1 AFSQIP
7 SFAESHGVERGNRSI
22 CSLYRQKN
30 PGEVECYVRGF
41 FDFQDGGSEVLT
53 NISLYAIANQWLS
66 FSRQIE
72 FAHMKKLVWRL
83 RRNSSDCDDLVM
95 AAAVE
100 EHKRKMSE
108 ATLTRDTTCRVCRKT
123 FGFLDRKTTCKS
135 CEQAVCPRCRVKKLV
150 CVLAPDQRTLLEKK
164 RTFCSPCIAEVAT
177 SDARV
182 IAQEE
187 LQVQQDD
194 KVESM
199 LDAGG
204 ELVAL
209 ARRRTTSWMATSASY
224 RS

>member
-41 FDFQDGGSEVLT
+41 FDFDDGGNELHT
-53 NISLYAIANQWLS
+53 NLALHAIANQWLS

-83 RRNSSDCDDLVM
+83 RRNSSDCDELIV

-100 EHKRKMSE
+100 EP
-108 ATLTRDTTCRVCRKT
+108 TLTRDATCRVCRKT

-164 RTFCSPCIAEVAT
+164 RTFCSLCIVEVAT
-177 SDARV
+177 SDAHA
-182 IAQEE
+182 IAQQE
-187 LQVQQDD
+187 LGWHPGDGCEAPQEYPR
-194 KVESM
+194 K
-199 LDAGG
+199 
-204 ELVAL
+204 LVPAVRQC
-209 ARRRTTSWMATSASY
+209 AASSVAFC
-224 RS
+224 RSYI